1 MTGPDTTGRTV
12 HAPAPALET
21 LSAAMV
27 GAMGADAAE
36 AAIVARHL
44 VEANLTGH
52 DSHGV
57 GLLPFYA
64 RLARDGLIRP
74 GRPLEVVREAPAH
87 LLVDAGL
94 GFGQRAAREAMDMAI
109 GRARESGVCALGL
122 RNAAHIG
129 RVGAYGEQAVA
140 AGLASIHFVNVAG
153 HRPLVAPFG
162 GSDGRLVTNPFCAA
176 VPGTG
181 SQPPVVL
188 DFATSKVA
196 LGKVRVA
203 LNKGERMAPG
213 TLIDKDGRPSDDP
226 AVMFA
231 AAEDDRGAILP
242 FGDHKGYG
250 MALACELFAAAL
262 TGGLSIHDGHPRRG
276 GVVNNMLAVLFSPDA
291 FGGGDGFRAE
301 VEAIVRY
308 VTASPPAPGV
318 DAVLVAGDP
327 ERRMRAARGRD
338 GIPLDPRTWTE
349 IREAA
354 VALGIPAES
363 VDGTVV

>member
-1 MTGPDTTGRTV
+1 MTAGVRV
-12 HAPAPALET
+12 APAALES

-27 GAMGADAAE
+27 GAMGAGASE

-64 RLARDGLIRP
+64 RLARDGLVRP
-74 GRPLEVVREAPAH
+74 SQPLEVVREAPAY

-94 GFGQRAAREAMDMAI
+94 GFGQRAAREAMDLAI
-109 GRARESGVCALGL
+109 GRAQAGGVCALGL

-162 GSDGRLVTNPFCAA
+162 GSDARLVTNPFCAA
-176 VPGTG
+176 VPG
-181 SQPPVVL
+181 SERQPPVVL
-188 DFATSKVA
+188 DFATSRVA

-203 LNKGERMAPG
+203 LNKGERMPPG
-213 TLIDKDGRPSDDP
+213 TLIDRDGRPTDDP
-226 AVMFA
+226 AVMFG
-231 AAEDDRGAILP
+231 AAEADHGAILP
-242 FGDHKGYG
+242 FGEHKGYG
-250 MALACELFAAAL
+250 MALVCELFAAAL
-262 TGGLSIHDGHPRRG
+262 TGGLSIHDGHPRPG

-291 FGGGDGFRAE
+291 FGGAAAFRAE
-301 VEAIVRY
+301 VEAIARY

-327 ERRMRAARGRD
+327 ERRMRAERGRD
-338 GIPLDPRTWTE
+338 GIPLDPRTWGE

-354 VALGIPAES
+354 LALGLPADA
-363 VDGTVV
+363 VDGAAA